1 MKVKTTSVAYDD
13 NGKILASYDSEDSFN
28 AAELDEVLEEMRV
41 LHNPTEED
49 IMREIAKENLKRHQE
64 ETEKC
69 GHCEDCNT
77 ECPLLTDDKE
87 FDDECEDFDGDE
99 ILHLEVSLDA
109 LKIVGAVA
117 GGFIGLKVLH
127 KLAKAVF

>member
-1 MKVKTTSVAYDD
+1 MKIKTTSTAYDND
-13 NGKILASYDSEDSFN
+13 GNVLASYDNEKEFN
-28 AAELDEVLEEMRV
+28 AEDVEYVVKRFKQKHEKEDTPESDKPLEDKVRPCDEPRCY
-41 LHNPTEED
+41 ED
-49 IMREIAKENLKRHQE
+49 DE
-64 ETEKC
+64 
-69 GHCEDCNT
+69 
-77 ECPLLTDDKE
+77 E

-117 GGFIGLKVLH
+117 GGLIGLKVLH